1 MGVCVCVRACVRA
14 CACAAHARALSC
26 VKCATC
32 KTLTQYITQC
42 MLMADYF
49 LLMLIGYYCNA
60 CLSVYLSQALMTAV
74 RIELVLAQRLP
85 SAYPAFC

>member
-1 MGVCVCVRACVRA
+1 MGVCVRACVRV
-14 CACAAHARALSC
+14 LSC

-60 CLSVYLSQALMTAV
+60 YLSVYLSQALTTAV
-74 RIELVLAQRLP
+74 RIELVLAERLP